1 MKDNPPKSE
10 VKPDY
15 AEFDDLNGAPPGYVD
30 SRKARAA
37 MRALADQHCLG
48 FLCNPGGG
56 QYTCIDSR
64 WPLYGFDCQVSTC
77 DDVRDLATLRAAI
90 KRALAHGVQK

>member
-30 SRKARAA
+30 SKKARAEIGRLMA
-37 MRALADQHCLG
+37 EHGLG
-48 FLCNPGGG
+48 YLGNPGGG
-56 QYTCIDSR
+56 QFTCIDSR
-64 WPLYGFDCQVSTC
+64 YPLNGFDCQISAC
-77 DDVRDLATLRAAI
+77 DDVEDLATLRAAI